1 MLPFLKK
8 FFGKDEDDVAKLPAT
23 EKDTFILKVDD
34 LDLGILQCENG
45 EWIFHYT
52 EEFKKHQDEYT
63 KIVGFSDLDKEYKST
78 SLWPFFRIR
87 IPGLKQPAI
96 QEILKEENI
105 DADNEA
111 ALLRRFGRKTI
122 ANPYELLPA

>member
-1 MLPFLKK
+1 MLPFFKK
-8 FFGKDEDDVAKLPAT
+8 FFGKGAGVEAKLPLN

-45 EWIFHYT
+45 EWLFHYT
-52 EEFKKHQDEYT
+52 EDFKRHNEYSR
-63 KIVGFSDLDKEYKST
+63 IIGFSDLNKEYKSQ
-78 SLWPFFRIR
+78 SLWPFFSIR

-96 QEILKEENI
+96 REILKEENI
-105 DADNEA
+105 DEQNEA

>member
-8 FFGKDEDDVAKLPAT
+8 FFSKNEGDLANLPT
-23 EKDTFILKVDD
+23 NEKDTFVLKVDD
-34 LDLGILQCENG
+34 LNLGILQCENG

-63 KIVGFSDLDKEYKST
+63 KLVGFSDLDKEYKST
-78 SLWPFFRIR
+78 SLWPFFQIR

-105 DADNEA
+105 DAGNEA

>member
-1 MLPFLKK
+1 MFPFLKK
-8 FFGKDEDDVAKLPAT
+8 FFGKDEADVAKLPVSETDA
-23 EKDTFILKVDD
+23 FVLKVND
-34 LDLGILQCENG
+34 LPLGILQCENG

-52 EEFKKHQDEYT
+52 EEFKKHQDQYT
-63 KIVGFSDLDKEYKST
+63 PIIGFSDLDKEYKSA

-87 IPGLKQPAI
+87 IPGLKQPAV
-96 QEILKEENI
+96 QQILKEENI

>member
-1 MLPFLKK
+1 MLPFFKK
-8 FFGKDEDDVAKLPAT
+8 FFGKEEGDVAKLPVT
-23 EKDTFILKVDD
+23 EKDKFILKVND

-63 KIVGFSDLDKEYKST
+63 RIVGFSDLDKEYKST
-78 SLWPFFRIR
+78 SLWPFFTIR
-87 IPGLKQPAI
+87 IPGLKQSAV
-96 QEILKEENI
+96 QEILKAENI
-105 DADNEA
+105 DAGNEA
-111 ALLRRFGRKTI
+111 ALLRRFGRRTI